1 MRCATLWWRVAVAAV
16 LSSTVLGT
24 VSAQP
29 APASADQSAKAPRY
43 PRQGEAQPTSPA
55 ATQAG
60 SQTQPRAASLT
71 AAEREKLE
79 KAIQEEVSGKVLREV
94 FPATPETVE
103 QLSKENQEIRRAMRA
118 GSKPT
123 AVPVLRTL
131 MADLSSKGSPPPIR
145 IEWGMT
151 TTVSF
156 FDAYGNPWPVQFAR
170 SGDEGVARIGM
181 DKKEERGGKQ
191 PNFVVLEVGKADGRF
206 RSSNLTVMLEGQR
219 APLVFWLLPN
229 QSQVD
234 FRLDVTVPQGV
245 APGGKAPDQGGGA
258 SYDTV
263 LHQIGNG
270 TLPAGM
276 GKPVKVV
283 SDPLA
288 AIVQV
293 LEVGEHLIV
302 TTRIP
307 VIAPAPMSTTTTTDG
322 RMVYRVARTPVLTV
336 AGNAGIEFVR
346 LGL

>member
-1 MRCATLWWRVAVAAV
+1 VSVVNPRWDRALLVLIVVCAVTGANAQ
-16 LSSTVLGT
+16 ST
-24 VSAQP
+24 P
-29 APASADQSAKAPRY
+29 AGSEQQTKSPRY
-43 PRQGEAQPTSPA
+43 SRQVEAQPQGASTTTTASANAGKPA
-55 ATQAG
+55 ALSAV
-60 SQTQPRAASLT
+60 
-71 AAEREKLE
+71 ERDKLE
-79 KAIQEEVSGKVLREV
+79 KAIQEEVAGKVLREV

-123 AVPVLRTL
+123 AVPVLRTM

-191 PNFVVLEVGKADGRF
+191 PNFIVLEVGKADGRF
-206 RSSNLTVMLEGQR
+206 RTSNLTVMLEGQR

-234 FRLDVTVPQGV
+234 FRLDVTVPQGI
-245 APGGKAPDQGGGA
+245 APGAKAPDAGTSA
-258 SYDTV
+258 SYDAV
-263 LHQIGNG
+263 LHQTGNG
-270 TLPAGM
+270 TLPAGLA
-276 GKPVKVV
+276 KPIKVLA
-283 SDPLA
+283 DPLGA
-288 AIVQV
+288 VVQV

-302 TTRIP
+302 TSRVPI
-307 VIAPAPMSTTTTTDG
+307 IAPAPLSTTTTTDG
-322 RMVYRVARTPVLTV
+322 RMVYRVARAPVLTV
-336 AGNAGIEFVR
+336 AGAAGIEFVR